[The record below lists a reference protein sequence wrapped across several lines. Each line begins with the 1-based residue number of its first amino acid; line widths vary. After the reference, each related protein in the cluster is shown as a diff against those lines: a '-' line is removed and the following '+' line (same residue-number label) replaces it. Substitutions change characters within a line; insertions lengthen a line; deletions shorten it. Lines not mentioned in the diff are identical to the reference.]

1 MVGLLL
7 AALSLEDLAPSTI
20 VPYVPISFHL
30 AQHLRPGATQ
40 KREADPEL
48 PPGYAQRHVPN
59 PCPLPFWG
67 KTGRGGS
74 GRALRGC
81 LEPYAPRSQ
90 PQSQSRRRPPHRPQP
105 RPLPHHAGSRTGPGR
120 GCPRPA
126 PAHPGPAP
134 RSLPAGRGRSPS
146 PGSFSARD
154 STVAMV
160 ESAVSRRAARCL
172 LLPPAARWGM

>member
-40 KREADPEL
+40 KSEADPEL

-90 PQSQSRRRPPHRPQP
+90 PQSRRRPPHRPQP